1 MIQTVKENIKAE
13 CKARSITIENLCK
26 TMKKDRKY
34 IYRITDKVQ
43 LIKIINIA
51 HAIGCEPT
59 ELLKGT

>member
-1 MIQTVKENIKAE
+1 MIQKVKENIKAE
-13 CKARSITIENLCK
+13 CKARNITIENLCK

-51 HAIGCEPT
+51 HAIGCEPS